1 MHCPLP
7 TIRCGHCRRLAP
19 DWQRLADDYDSH
31 PGVLVADCDCT
42 SDCKALCAE
51 LGVRGYPTI
60 KYGAAGA
67 LQDYRGS
74 RGYAE
79 LKSFVEA
86 TLVTAAPAEE
96 TKAGAESA
104 AVGTGSGETTPDR
117 GISEL

>member
-1 MHCPLP
+1 MP
-7 TIRCGHCRRLAP
+7 TLTCIAIRCGHCRRLAP
-19 DWQRLADDYDSH
+19 DWQRLADDYASH

-67 LQDYRGS
+67 LQDYRGA

-79 LKSFVEA
+79 LKSFVDA
-86 TLVTAAPAEE
+86 TLVTAGPAEVSTADTKTVPAE
-96 TKAGAESA
+96 TASAG
-104 AVGTGSGETTPDR
+104 
-117 GISEL
+117 SEL

>member
-1 MHCPLP
+1 LP
-7 TIRCGHCRRLAP
+7 TLTCIAIRCGHCRRLAP

-60 KYGAAGA
+60 QYGAAGA

-86 TLVTAAPAEE
+86 TLVTAPPAEVSTEDTEPVPAETAPA
-96 TKAGAESA
+96 G
-104 AVGTGSGETTPDR
+104 
-117 GISEL
+117 SEL